1 MLKINDKI
9 KYVKKNPCWGNLPIG
24 IEMTVTDVVGTTI
37 ACVASNVVNGKT
49 ISRYNVIMSYDE
61 FEKWFERVN
70 DNIEKSESKQI
81 WSGWRPITTNNAL
94 WCVRNI
100 YRANR
105 ANNDMIY
112 VQYLCNKYIIT
123 SDTDIWYR
131 SKGNQVQVI
140 FKFDNG
146 TSIVANA
153 KCNTKGGDTFDIKK
167 GIGLGVLRCFI
178 KTMIKDLDNIIRT
191 L

>member
-1 MLKINDKI
+1 MKYGVGYCSKKSKTYGDINNKCYLTWRNMLKRCYSSEP
-9 KYVKKNPCWGNLPIG
+9 KYENYRLLG
-24 IEMTVTDVVGTTI
+24 ITV
-37 ACVASNVVNGKT
+37 C
-49 ISRYNVIMSYDE
+49 DE
-61 FEKWFERVN
+61 WLDYSVFEKWFERVN

-112 VQYLCNKYIIT
+112 VQYLCNKYIST

-131 SKGNQVQVI
+131 TKGNQVQVM

-146 TSIVANA
+146 TSVVANA